1 MNHKGT
7 VTLDTKRLILRR
19 FAVSDAAD
27 MYRNWASSEQVAAFL
42 TWAPHP
48 SAEATAEL
56 LQEWVR
62 AYEKSDTYN
71 WVLVLKSADMPI
83 GNLSVVRQYDEI
95 ACAEL
100 GWCLGTAWWGQ
111 GYMPEAG
118 TAVLQYLFE
127 TVGFRRVTAAHDIAN
142 PKSGR
147 VMQKIGM
154 TKEGVLRQ
162 QGFARGRIFD
172 EVRYGILADE
182 WRRSHAATE

>member
-1 MNHKGT
+1 MHHKGT
-7 VTLDTKRLILRR
+7 VTLETERLILRR

-27 MYRNWASSEQVAAFL
+27 MFRNWASSEEVARFL
-42 TWAPHP
+42 TWEPHP

-56 LQEWVR
+56 LREWVSD
-62 AYEKSDTYN
+62 YGKPDTYN
-71 WVLVLKSADMPI
+71 WVIMLKAENMPI
-83 GNLSVVRQYDEI
+83 GNISVVRQYDNI
-95 ACAEL
+95 SCAEL
-100 GWCLGTAWWGQ
+100 GWCLGTEWWGQ

-118 TAVLQYLFE
+118 NAVLRYLFE
-127 TVGFRRVTAAHDIAN
+127 EVGFSRVMAAHDIGN

-162 QGFARGRIFD
+162 QGFARGRVFD